1 MIENLRNTVSKY
13 LLTNCSQTTKVKV
26 ICSSAKRLRLRIRTV
41 PLLFKNTLMTL
52 AIAVRQSKSKG
63 HEDWKE
69 VKLAFF
75 QDCMIA

>member
-1 MIENLRNTVSKY
+1 
-13 LLTNCSQTTKVKV
+13 
-26 ICSSAKRLRLRIRTV
+26 
-41 PLLFKNTLMTL
+41 MTL